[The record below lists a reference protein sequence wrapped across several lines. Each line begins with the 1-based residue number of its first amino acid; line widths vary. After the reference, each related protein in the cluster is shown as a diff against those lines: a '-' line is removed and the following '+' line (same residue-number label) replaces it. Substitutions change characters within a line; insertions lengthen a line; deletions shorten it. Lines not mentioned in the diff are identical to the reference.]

1 MKIAAGHVIQIAACG
16 LCEKPLL
23 WATSE
28 TDRECEG
35 NVGAYCLANRGVVA
49 LELAEGEITADID
62 RCERKTIRP
71 VKDKPL
77 CRGGRISAL
86 KIVGR

>member
-1 MKIAAGHVIQIAACG
+1 MKIVVGHVIQIAACG

-35 NVGAYCLANRGVVA
+35 NVGAYCLANRGAVV
-49 LELAEGEITADID
+49 LELAEGEIAACID
-62 RCERKTIRP
+62 RCERRT
-71 VKDKPL
+71 L
-77 CRGGRISAL
+77 SEEE
-86 KIVGR
+86 KIDVG

>member
-1 MKIAAGHVIQIAACG
+1 MKIAADHVIQIAACG

-35 NVGAYCLANRGVVA
+35 NVGAYCLANRGAVA
-49 LELAEGEITADID
+49 LELAEGEITTCID
-62 RCERKTIRP
+62 GCERRT
-71 VKDKPL
+71 L
-77 CRGGRISAL
+77 SEEE
-86 KIVGR
+86 KIDVG